1 MCLADSLLL
10 CLHVLFAFAQAVTG
24 FNDEHLKHLQAHVVD
39 LETSVRTLYAQNG
52 APDVQI
58 VAFEPAN
65 HAFDRLK
72 TEHVML
78 LEECDKLRQ
87 KLNASAKD
95 ASSRVDMDQ
104 QLQKAQE
111 MCEQIHKEA
120 SQAGK
125 DASLLKVRAEGAEKQ
140 LQQAEQDLKIAN
152 AKQQQA
158 DVQTLM
164 LKTEHLALLEECDKL
179 KRKLNTY
186 ANDASLRD
194 MDIMQKKARL
204 RDVDQQL
211 QKAQEMCEQLRKEAS
226 QARND
231 ASLLKARA
239 QGAETKLAEQDRFK
253 PGITEEILLKGRQ
266 EMCEQLLK
274 EASQA
279 KNDAKMLKARAESAE
294 IKLLQAGY
302 AEQDRLKQRQQC
314 DTISISAATP
324 RTPKASRRSRASS
337 SSPFSVCNGHGSST
351 DSTALCST
359 LPTSARA
366 RTPRAESEVG
376 EETSSLGV
384 GEPYDNDLLG
394 PGSSRVM
401 QILYQEREEKR
412 RLLNLMR
419 KAAAHT

>member
-1 MCLADSLLL
+1 M
-10 CLHVLFAFAQAVTG
+10 
-24 FNDEHLKHLQAHVVD
+24 
-39 LETSVRTLYAQNG
+39 QNG

-58 VAFEPAN
+58 DAFEPAK

-72 TEHVML
+72 TEHVAL

-111 MCEQIHKEA
+111 MCEQLHKEA
-120 SQAGK
+120 SQAQK
-125 DASLLKVRAEGAEKQ
+125 DASLLKARAEGTEKQ

-158 DVQTLM
+158 DVQILM

-179 KRKLNTY
+179 KRKLNTC

-194 MDIMQKKARL
+194 MDMMKKKARL

-266 EMCEQLLK
+266 EMCELLLK

-279 KNDAKMLKARAESAE
+279 KNDAKVLKARAESAE
-294 IKLLQAGY
+294 IKLLQAGF
-302 AEQDRLKQRQQC
+302 AEQDRLNQRQQC
-314 DTISISAATP
+314 DTISVSTLTP
-324 RTPKASRRSRASS
+324 CTPKASCRNRASS

-351 DSTALCST
+351 DSPALCST

-366 RTPRAESEVG
+366 SAPRAESAVG
-376 EETSSLGV
+376 EETSFLGV

-419 KAAAHT
+419 KAAAHA